1 MTDSGGIQEEAP
13 SFRKPIL
20 ILRSLTERPEVVE
33 SGFGRLVGTDPDVVV
48 AAAGQLLSDSGTYRR
63 MVAGANPFGDG
74 HASER
79 IVSIV
84 AERFGLP
91 SGDRLA
97 IGA

>member
-1 MTDSGGIQEEAP
+1 MSDSGGIQEEAP

-48 AAAGQLLSDSGTYRR
+48 AAAGQLLTDPGAYRR

-74 HASER
+74 HAAKR

-91 SGDRLA
+91 VGDRLA
-97 IGA
+97 VGA